1 MAVYVDDIIL
11 GGRSEAEM
19 NTVKQKLSQKFE
31 MKDPGPLYHFL
42 GIKLFKTVSL
52 E

>member
-11 GGRSEAEM
+11 GARDEAKV
-19 NTVKQKLSQKFE
+19 TRVKEELSQPFE
-31 MKDPGPLYHFL
+31 MKIWDLNTIFW
-42 GIKLFKTVSL
+42 